1 MFVLLISFVKNMLSY
16 KKKSDPDFEPSLYFT
31 NVRIIILPPPET
43 AVSRKDRKKRLLE
56 QKVTLKEVLIVKKEK
71 NERESNIENETSSQ
85 NNKIDTN
92 ISGISSNSLKTG
104 FFLYMMIYINT
115 R

>member
-31 NVRIIILPPPET
+31 NVRIIILPLET
-43 AVSRKDRKKRLLE
+43 AVSRKERKKRLLE

-92 ISGISSNSLKTG
+92 ISGISSNSSKTG
-104 FFLYMMIYINT
+104 FFLYMTIYINT